1 MAFVEPLDL
10 VIARVEYKM
19 RPLLESKIQAKFILL
34 CKAHGFDAL
43 KHTCPG
49 RAGEPDVEVRFTDAA
64 GTGHAAYVE
73 LKKPGEVPEKIQ
85 EHRIRTLRAAGF
97 ICGWADD
104 ADEAFRVLLVA
115 IKEKGIVL

>member
-1 MAFVEPLDL
+1 V
-10 VIARVEYKM
+10 
-19 RPLLESKIQAKFILL
+19 PLLERNIQAKFILM

-73 LKKPGEVPEKIQ
+73 LKKPGEEPTKIQ
-85 EHRIRTLRAAGF
+85 EHTLMKLRAAGF
-97 ICGWADD
+97 ICGWADNEHD
-104 ADEAFRVLLVA
+104 AFKALLVA